1 MNRYGLTDAQLYDL
15 FRACGRRVCG
25 EHEHFGCPY
34 WQDVSESGK
43 PGCEQMLA
51 EDMGEMVLRLL
62 TGEIDDSC
70 SRCGREDCTARGEG
84 YTIPCPVLERPEMTM
99 EWEADILQRAVDAY
113 GAAAQTDLMLEEM
126 SGLAKALLKYRR
138 AGRQPKKYASQ
149 FKQLEQDV
157 LEEMADTQ
165 IMLNQMCLIFGDFNE
180 QEIEKLERLDAR
192 LREVGA

>member
-126 SGLAKALLKYRR
+126 SELAKELLKLRR
-138 AGRQPKKYASQ
+138 AKS
-149 FKQLEQDV
+149 EQEAEAICKNIR
-157 LEEMADTQ
+157 EEMADVQ
-165 IMLNQMCLIFGDFNE
+165 IVLNQMCLIYGDFNE
-180 QEIEKLERLDAR
+180 EEIAKLERLDKR
-192 LREVGA
+192 LKEAGA